1 MAKRAALNNAVNIIA
16 IPIFILLLVKVDKT

>member
-16 IPIFILLLVKVDKT
+16 IPSFILLLVKIDEA